1 MVIKTTVLGCLS
13 NLPLRPVCLS
23 WSHEEGGRSGS
34 GWEQVDDGGTGGD
47 RAARWDSDMIGSD
60 VMGRSSLSCGGKCE
74 GSTGSTTCSCIRTI
88 NNMLRKNNKIA
99 KESLDLVIMSHLG
112 SAHHRTKVH

>member
-1 MVIKTTVLGCLS
+1 M
-13 NLPLRPVCLS
+13 
-23 WSHEEGGRSGS
+23 
-34 GWEQVDDGGTGGD
+34 DDGGTGGD

-74 GSTGSTTCSCIRTI
+74 GSTGSTTCSCIRTT

-99 KESLDLVIMSHLG
+99 QESLVLVIFPHTWAVHS
-112 SAHHRTKVH
+112 TKVE